1 LSDTAA
7 PQASAVAD
15 RASQTLHRALDI
27 LEAVAEGA
35 HSLKAFEARVGL
47 TRSTTHRL
55 ASALVDRGLLSAVG
69 RDYRLGGRLVQ
80 LGHQAQRA
88 AGPGRG
94 GAAHAGR
101 AVGRDPGRDQL
112 WARSAGDEV
121 LYVGQ
126 IARTATAGGPPPGR
140 RPQPCIR
147 DTALGRALLIDAP
160 PARWAAAVRRRIR
173 PRRRSGGLPARDG
186 GRAPDRPRAAP
197 GGRSATASAAS
208 PPRSA
213 APAARSS
220 PPSACPACRSTWTR
234 RGWPSWRPSV
244 AEAALEIGGALGFNP
259 ARLNAAG

>member
-7 PQASAVAD
+7 PQASAAAD

-80 LGHQAQRA
+80 LGHQARERLGLAEVARPVLA
-88 AGPGRG
+88 ALSAETQDATNLGTI
-94 GAAHAGR
+94 
-101 AVGRDPGRDQL
+101 
-112 WARSAGDEV
+112 AGDEV

-126 IARTATAGGPPPGR
+126 APGR
-140 RPQPCIR
+140 RRLEVRHRVGDRNRVR

-160 PARWAAAVRRRIR
+160 PERWAAVRSTIRGR
-173 PRRRSGGLPARDG
+173 PRRRPSSARWRRRATPATRCTWTT
-186 GRAPDRPRAAP
+186 A
-197 GGRSATASAAS
+197 STASAAS

-213 APAARSS
+213 TPAARSS

-234 RGWPSWRPSV
+234 RGWPS
-244 AEAALEIGGALGFNP
+244 
-259 ARLNAAG
+259 

>member
-1 LSDTAA
+1 LSDTVA
-7 PQASAVAD
+7 PQISAAAD

-55 ASALVDRGLLSAVG
+55 ASALVDRGLLSSVG

-80 LGHQAQRA
+80 LGHQARERLGLAEVARPVLA
-88 AGPGRG
+88 ALSAETQDATNLGTI
-94 GAAHAGR
+94 
-101 AVGRDPGRDQL
+101 
-112 WARSAGDEV
+112 AGDDV

-126 IARTATAGGPPPGR
+126 APGR
-140 RPQPCIR
+140 RRLEVRHRVGDRNRIR

-160 PARWAAAVRRRIR
+160 PERWAAAVRRRSARR
-173 PRRRSGGLPARDG
+173 PRRRPSSARWRR
-186 GRAPDRPRAAP
+186 RAGRPRAAP
-197 GGRSATASAAS
+197 GGRPATASAAS

-213 APAARSS
+213 TPAARSS

-234 RGWPSWRPSV
+234 RGWPS
-244 AEAALEIGGALGFNP
+244 
-259 ARLNAAG
+259 